1 MKVYAKER
9 NVYVLLLVGMCLIS
23 FYLGY
28 YMYKHN
34 NPKEIKHI
42 PINDSV
48 VINVMPLKAQDFIV
62 KKSYIGKTEAINQ
75 VQIVPFVSGYID
87 SISIKEGSFVNEG
100 DLLININP
108 DEYSA
113 KLLSADANVLQA
125 QSNLEYTKSYYERVQ
140 KSGKNTFSETE
151 IENAKNNYT
160 QAEATY
166 KEALANQLFAKINY
180 NYTIIKA
187 PISGKIGN
195 FNLSVGDYVS
205 PNDGGLIHIIQTT
218 PIKVVFSL
226 SDVEYINMLQNDGKL
241 FKDTV
246 IKLKLANGDIFE
258 NSGEFKYS
266 DNQLNK
272 NTNSLSVYAY
282 FDNKNNILLPNSFVN
297 IETSK
302 ELKNIILIKKQYVK
316 MKEDGNF
323 INIAR
328 NNSVIY
334 IPVNI
339 IAENLDEYAIKNTLQ
354 DGDMLVLD
362 DTSAINKD
370 TKVIFNTIK

>member
-1 MKVYAKER
+1 MKVYTKER
-9 NVYVLLLVGMCLIS
+9 NIYVLLLIGMCLVS

-34 NPKEIKHI
+34 NPKEIKHV

-62 KKSYIGKTEAINQ
+62 KKSYIGRTEAINQ
-75 VQIVPFVSGYID
+75 VQIIPFVSGYID
-87 SISIKEGSFVNEG
+87 SISIKEGSFVEKG

-108 DEYSA
+108 DEYNA
-113 KLLSADANVLQA
+113 KLLSANANVLQT

-160 QAEATY
+160 QAEAAY

-180 NYTIIKA
+180 EYTIIKA
-187 PISGKIGN
+187 PISGKVGN
-195 FNLSVGDYVS
+195 FNLSVGDYVA
-205 PNDGGLIHIIQTT
+205 PNEASLINIIQTT
-218 PIKVVFSL
+218 PIKIVFSL
-226 SDVEYINMLQNDGKL
+226 SDIEYINMLQNDGKL

-258 NSGEFKYS
+258 NPGEFKYS

-282 FDNKNNILLPNSFVN
+282 FDNKNDILLPNSFVN

-316 MKEDGNF
+316 MKENGNF

-328 NNSVIY
+328 NNSVLAIQ
-334 IPVNI
+334 INI
-339 IAENLDEYAIKNTLQ
+339 LSENLDEYAIENTLQ
-354 DGDMLVLD
+354 GGDMLILD
-362 DTSAINKD
+362 DISTINKN
-370 TKVIFNTIK
+370 TKFIFNTIK